1 MNSTETGLTALACGV
16 LGWLLKTWPRFPN
29 WAIPH
34 VVTVTGTTI
43 SFFTTDHS
51 FGAAVVGA
59 VAGAASTGFHQI
71 VNQTRT
77 LDPK

>member
-1 MNSTETGLTALACGV
+1 MSPAETSLTTLSCGV

-34 VVTVTGTTI
+34 VVTVTGAATSFLTTE
-43 SFFTTDHS
+43 HS
-51 FGAAVVGA
+51 FGAIVVGA
-59 VAGAASTGFHQI
+59 VAGAASTGFHQVI
-71 VNQTRT
+71 TQTRD